1 MERRKIL
8 LGSGAAFAT
17 VLAGCSSTETGEE
30 DPDDTGSDDD
40 SGYDG
45 TDDTDDTDDGDDGD
59 DDGEDLP
66 GVDGVKDLESEHLS
80 VVDVQATP
88 GTLAVHV
95 ETDTTDSQKLH
106 DELAYVADDL
116 SKAIVD
122 RDRFKSEIESVELV
136 LEHGGARVFEVYID
150 VQWLLDYLDDYIT
163 REELKN
169 KVVDTKH

>member
-17 VLAGCSSTETGEE
+17 VLAGCSSTETDE
-30 DPDDTGSDDD
+30 DVPDDS
-40 SGYDG
+40 G
-45 TDDTDDTDDGDDGD
+45 TDDTSGFDDDGGSDDSDTGGD

-66 GVDGVKDLESEHLS
+66 GVEGVTDLESDHLS
-80 VVDVQATP
+80 VVDVQANP
-88 GTLAVHV
+88 DTLGVYV
-95 ETDTTDSQKLH
+95 ETDTTDTQKLH

-122 RDRFKSEIESVELV
+122 RDRFKSEIESIELV
-136 LEHGGARVFEVYID
+136 VEHSGARVFEVYID
-150 VQWLLDYLDDYIT
+150 VQWLLDYLDEYIT
-163 REELKN
+163 REELKH